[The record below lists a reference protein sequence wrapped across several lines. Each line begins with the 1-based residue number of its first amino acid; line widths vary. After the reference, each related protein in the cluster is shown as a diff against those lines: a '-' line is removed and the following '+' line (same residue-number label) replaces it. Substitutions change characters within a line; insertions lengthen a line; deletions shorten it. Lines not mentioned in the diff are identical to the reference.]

1 MSKLGERAS
10 EVYKK
15 TKSLE
20 KRDKFLHK
28 IVKRVLFDISKK
40 KVVFRDLDVAGIEL
54 GNRS

>member
-20 KRDKFLHK
+20 KRDKFLHSQK
-28 IVKRVLFDISKK
+28 VAHQESLSGHSK
-40 KVVFRDLDVAGIEL
+40 
-54 GNRS
+54 

>member
-20 KRDKFLHK
+20 KRDRFLHK
-28 IVKRVLFDISKK
+28 IVKRVAHQELC
-40 KVVFRDLDVAGIEL
+40 LGILNNERNL
-54 GNRS
+54 W

>member
-28 IVKRVLFDISKK
+28 ILRSTGRI
-40 KVVFRDLDVAGIEL
+40 AGITIKK
-54 GNRS
+54 